1 MPSNAGSTAHAN
13 TRGQRE
19 RISHAKAS
27 PPKLRSVRSRAVID
41 TLAVEARELRDE
53 GGFGAMKL
61 RLGDPDRRHD
71 LAAVKAVREGVG
83 TDISLMVDFNQALG
97 HGDAVRRCHELDDQ
111 DLHRFEES
119 MAYDDVEGY
128 ARLAGKARTP
138 LQWGEN
144 HYGSRGLLTYL
155 RGGSVP
161 LRDGRPHAHRRRPG
175 GSRSPVS
182 PRAPVRACRA
192 TSTRRSP
199 RTSCASP
206 PTAQRLVRV
215 DWAHLVLDDPCLP
228 VQGTVA
234 PSDRPGI
241 GVSWDEEAV
250 KKYLVAR

>member
-27 PPKLRSVRSRAVID
+27 PPQLRSVRSRAVID

-83 TDISLMVDFNQALG
+83 TDIGLMVDFNQALG
-97 HGDAVRRCHELDDQ
+97 HGDAVWRCHELDDQ

-119 MAYDDVEGY
+119 IAYDDVEGY

-144 HYGSRGLLTYL
+144 HYGSRDLLTYL

-161 LRDGRPHAHRRRPG
+161 H
-175 GSRSPVS
+175 
-182 PRAPVRACRA
+182 
-192 TSTRRSP
+192 TRWP
-199 RTSCASP
+199 TSCASAASGWQQVSGL
-206 PTAQRLVRV
+206 TAGSGTRLSSHLYPEIA
-215 DWAHLVLDDPCLP
+215 AHLLRVTPHCAAAGMGRL
-228 VQGTVA
+228 GT
-234 PSDRPGI
+234 PGTRRPMPAGP
-241 GVSWDEEAV
+241 GHRCSVGSTGHRCQ
-250 KKYLVAR
+250 LG